1 MFRPRLIYVVICEVL
16 FIFSFIFI
24 AIHYIALL
32 KQTHLFFVIFL
43 EYFLSLLDEKVD
55 EESKIFQI
63 AKIQLQSI
71 A

>member
-1 MFRPRLIYVVICEVL
+1 MSKPRLIYVVFCDVL

-24 AIHYIALL
+24 AIHHIALL
-32 KQTHLFFVIFL
+32 KQTYLFFVNFL

-63 AKIQLQSI
+63 TKVQPQDVA
-71 A
+71 